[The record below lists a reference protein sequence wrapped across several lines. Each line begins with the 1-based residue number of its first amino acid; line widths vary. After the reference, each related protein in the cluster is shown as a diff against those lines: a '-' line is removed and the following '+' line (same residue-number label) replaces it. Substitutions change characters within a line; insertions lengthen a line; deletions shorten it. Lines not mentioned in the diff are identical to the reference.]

1 MDKIIELLTLY
12 DDEFGQ
18 VRVISKNNNVQ
29 YLVINGE
36 KIDRFKMLALAS
48 ISSKQSKETALQILN
63 LASELF
69 HPQNDPVFNELY
81 NVVALQVN
89 QNILNLD

>member
-12 DDEFGQ
+12 DDELGQ

-36 KIDRFKMLALAS
+36 KIDKFKLLVLAS

-81 NVVALQVN
+81 NVVALRVN
-89 QNILNLD
+89 QNILNSD